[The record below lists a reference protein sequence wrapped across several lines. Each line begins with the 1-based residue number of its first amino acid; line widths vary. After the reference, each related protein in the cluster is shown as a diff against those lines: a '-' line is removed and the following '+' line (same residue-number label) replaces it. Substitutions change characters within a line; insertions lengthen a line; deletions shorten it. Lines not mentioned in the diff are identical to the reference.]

1 MYNKIDLCFFLHFYD
16 KSSQQCNGGDVLNIP
31 YTKEEVVKNDFLF
44 ISYKHED
51 NEIVSEVISFLVERG
66 VRLWYDADLVIGE
79 NWTKIAESL
88 IKHEHCRG
96 VIFFNSEISFTSE
109 PVYLERKYTL
119 EKKEACDEKKIPFFV
134 FPVNIGKTST
144 VRLLKAVFDSLPDD
158 DKTIE
163 RICPLEY
170 VEGISRLFDRRTIYC
185 YADPDDKEGYMT
197 KLLGHIKKA
206 LPSVID
212 TEALSIR
219 EIEKNFGTVSTTL
232 SFGIR
237 KGNVTEDLPAYFLAS
252 NQRIEHK
259 GRKYIVEDGIAYE
272 TAKMSWIPV
281 YCDEERFVLLSRDIV
296 GTRNGGDSLNDW
308 LVGDFA
314 KTTFSEDE
322 WPEVLHVRLLTEEDI
337 ARASTPDFLA
347 LNTCETHWWLDSRSE
362 GALQKVVK
370 KDGTI
375 YHSGYNFRVKKSGV
389 RPVICLRKEFVVAL
403 KQKKF

>member
-1 MYNKIDLCFFLHFYD
+1 M
-16 KSSQQCNGGDVLNIP
+16 NIP

-51 NEIVSEVISFLVERG
+51 NEVVSEVISFLVEQG

-79 NWTKIAESL
+79 NWTKIAEKL
-88 IKHEHCRG
+88 IKHEHCKG

-119 EKKEACDEKKIPFFV
+119 EKKEICEEKRIPFFV

-212 TEALSIR
+212 AEALSTR
-219 EIEKNFGTVSTTL
+219 EIEKNLGTVNTEV
-232 SFGIR
+232 SFGIC
-237 KGNVTEDLPAYFLAS
+237 KGKLAEGLPEYFLA
-252 NQRIEHK
+252 NDKCIEYK
-259 GRKYIVEDGIAYE
+259 GKKYIVEGGAAYE
-272 TAKMSWIPV
+272 AKKMTWIPV
-281 YCDEERFVLLSRDIV
+281 YCEDDGFVLLSRNIV
-296 GTRNGGDSLNDW
+296 DTRNGGEPLNDW
-308 LVGDFA
+308 LVQDFPKLA
-314 KTTFSEDE
+314 FTEE
-322 WPEVLHVRLLTEEDI
+322 ERLQVMQVRLLNEKDI
-337 ARASTPDFLA
+337 KKAHSTDFLVFNDA
-347 LNTCETHWWLDSRSE
+347 DGHWWIDARSG

-370 KDGTI
+370 KDGSI
-375 YHSGYNFRVKKSGV
+375 YNSGYNFRTKKSGV
-389 RPVICLRKEFVVAL
+389 RPVVCVSKEFVISL
-403 KQKKF
+403 KK